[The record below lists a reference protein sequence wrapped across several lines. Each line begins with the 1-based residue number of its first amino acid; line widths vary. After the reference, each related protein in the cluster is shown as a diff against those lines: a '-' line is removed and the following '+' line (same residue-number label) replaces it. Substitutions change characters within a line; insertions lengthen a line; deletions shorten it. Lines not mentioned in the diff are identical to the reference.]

1 MAFIL
6 KLDAAKNC
14 INYGINISRIKR
26 TQCFKRLNR
35 RLIVGGAYSSKNVI
49 YFGILT
55 TDTRRRSANFLKG
68 GMCNR
73 ASYTSFKISV
83 MRPEAM
89 KNNRANRAEKM
100 SSLKEKK
107 KSEEILF

>member
-1 MAFIL
+1 MW

-14 INYGINISRIKR
+14 INYGINISRIKS
-26 TQCFKRLNR
+26 TECFKRLNR
-35 RLIVGGAYSSKNVI
+35 RLIAGGAYSSKNVT

-55 TDTRRRSANFLKG
+55 TDTVRRSENFFQKG
-68 GMCNR
+68 FLFHC
-73 ASYTSFKISV
+73 ASYTSFKNSV

-107 KSEEILF
+107 KLTEDYS